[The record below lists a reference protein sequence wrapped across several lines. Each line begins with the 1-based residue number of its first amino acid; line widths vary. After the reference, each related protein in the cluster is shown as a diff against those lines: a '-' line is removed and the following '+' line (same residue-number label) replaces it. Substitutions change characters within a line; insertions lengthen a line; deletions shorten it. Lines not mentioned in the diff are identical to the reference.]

1 MSVRYYL
8 LFDGLSLLAA
18 MTMASSRA
26 TYLIPVKVRI
36 AETIGN
42 TALMVNIISGSLLKK
57 STARYIWK
65 PSAISALRLQ
75 ILIWNI
81 LFLKDE
87 SATTASTDVTRR
99 KILVGVYSQ
108 KEMASPSVNLIRFVK
123 NIEMFN
129 PAAMARNRDC
139 ILKNII
145 F

>member
-1 MSVRYYL
+1 MQCYL
-8 LFDGLSLLAA
+8 FLEPLNLLAA
-18 MTMASSRA
+18 ITIASSRA

-36 AETIGN
+36 ADTIGK

-65 PSAISALRLQ
+65 PNAIRVLRLQ
-75 ILIWNI
+75 ILIWNN
-81 LFLKDE
+81 LFLNDDT
-87 SATTASTDVTRR
+87 ATIASTEVTRM

-108 KEMASPSVNLIRFVK
+108 KDIVKPSVNLIRFEK
-123 NIEMFN
+123 NNEIFS
-129 PAAMARNRDC
+129 PAASVRNSDC